1 MKLEQPEIIQV
12 LRRRAQLNQGDFG
25 ARAFDTSFESG
36 RTKVKNIELGR
47 QVPTQKDLEKMA
59 VVLGVAVSELM
70 PADSPAAGAAAAPDN
85 GFRVGKALLDAFP
98 GLEDYLGMLEKAV
111 KVDDTELI
119 GYLADKVALLLRQAA
134 VPVRGA
140 RKATL

>member
-1 MKLEQPEIIQV
+1 MRLEQPEIIQI

-59 VVLGVAVSELM
+59 AVLGVAVSELL
-70 PADSPAAGAAAAPDN
+70 PADPPAADGAALCED
-85 GFRVGKALLDAFP
+85 GFRIGKELLDAFP

-111 KVDDTELI
+111 RVDDTELI
-119 GYLADKVALLLRQAA
+119 GYLADKVARLLRQEALPIQA
-134 VPVRGA
+134 A
-140 RKATL
+140 RKATS

>member
-1 MKLEQPEIIQV
+1 MKLEQPEIIQI

-47 QVPTQKDLEKMA
+47 QVPTHKDLEKMA
-59 VVLGVAVSELM
+59 AVLGVAVSELI
-70 PADSPAAGAAAAPDN
+70 PADPPAAGAAAASDN
-85 GFRVGKALLDAFP
+85 GFRIGKALLDAFP

-119 GYLADKVALLLRQAA
+119 GYLADKVARLLRQAA
-134 VPVRGA
+134 LPVGNA
-140 RKATL
+140 RKATP